1 MASTM
6 PKQNSEPQEYRMW
19 LERLAAA
26 LAPLDHAA
34 LECDG
39 MTNSVSN
46 LLRAA
51 DIDHQSC
58 LGHVVDAT
66 TGDTVVPHCWIAF
79 EGGWVLDFRLR
90 MWLGERPEIPHGLIS
105 PLDQTRFAYHGTAS
119 QVPMLSK
126 SLLAILTDGLSVQ
139 VDLSEFESLAAR
151 KQ

>member
-1 MASTM
+1 MSSM
-6 PKQNSEPQEYRMW
+6 PMQTSEPQEYRMW

-26 LAPLDHAA
+26 LAPLDPAA

-39 MTNSVSN
+39 MTNAVSN

-58 LGHVVDAT
+58 QGHVVDAN

-105 PLDQTRFAYHGTAS
+105 PLDQARFAYHGTTTH
-119 QVPMLSK
+119 VPMLSK
-126 SLLAILTDGLSVQ
+126 PLLAMLTDGMSDR

-151 KQ
+151 KR